1 MVPFGERVE
10 GCPARFFLVEKFS
23 LGLVDTGIILE

>member
-10 GCPARFFLVEKFS
+10 GRPARFFLVEEFS